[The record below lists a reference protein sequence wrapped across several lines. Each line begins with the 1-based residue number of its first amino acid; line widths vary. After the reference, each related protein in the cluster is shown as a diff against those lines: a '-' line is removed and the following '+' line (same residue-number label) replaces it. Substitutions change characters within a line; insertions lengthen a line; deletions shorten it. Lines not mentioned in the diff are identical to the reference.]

1 MLKINR
7 SLIKGSII
15 LLLTFNIYGLLNFL
29 FQFSMARLLPI
40 KEYGIIVTL
49 FAMIYILG
57 IFSESI
63 STILT
68 KYSTTE
74 KNKGK
79 LKNILHRSLRKAI
92 RISFLAFFVY
102 LIIAIPLGSLLK
114 IPYLA
119 LSLNG
124 LMIIASFL
132 LPVTRGIMQG
142 RKMFTKLG
150 INLIAE
156 SSIKII
162 LAIALVIFSFKFYGA
177 IIATVISS
185 FIAFIFSYYSLRDII
200 NSKEKQAI
208 VKNIYL
214 YSKPVFFVTAVILI
228 FYNLDVII
236 ARIVFSEDLSSK
248 YAIASILA
256 KVIFWGTQPIS
267 KAMFP
272 FTAENKKLGK
282 DKPRNL
288 LVNSLSIVMLCILSI
303 LILYYLF
310 PSQIINIF
318 TGKQILESAGVLF
331 SVTLG
336 MALLSLTNL
345 YNIYRLSINKVKG
358 YVYLSIFLIIEGLLL
373 FIFSSSII
381 QFSIAFIC
389 SSAIFLI
396 GSILVYKLN
405 EGRNNN
411 SGTQR
416 RKKNS

>member
-63 STILT
+63 STIIT

-288 LVNSLSIVMLCILSI
+288 LVNSLSIV
-303 LILYYLF
+303 
-310 PSQIINIF
+310 
-318 TGKQILESAGVLF
+318 
-331 SVTLG
+331 
-336 MALLSLTNL
+336 
-345 YNIYRLSINKVKG
+345 
-358 YVYLSIFLIIEGLLL
+358 
-373 FIFSSSII
+373 
-381 QFSIAFIC
+381 
-389 SSAIFLI
+389 
-396 GSILVYKLN
+396 
-405 EGRNNN
+405 
-411 SGTQR
+411 
-416 RKKNS
+416 

>member
-1 MLKINR
+1 MFKLNNG
-7 SLIKGSII
+7 LVKGSII
-15 LLLTFNIYGLLNFL
+15 LLLTFNIYGLLNFI
-29 FQFSMARLLPI
+29 FQFSMARLLPVN
-40 KEYGIIVTL
+40 EYGIIVTL

-68 KYSTTE
+68 KYSANE

-79 LKNILHRSLRKAI
+79 LKNILRRSLIKTI
-92 RISFLAFFVY
+92 RISFLIFFVY
-102 LIIAIPLGSLLK
+102 LIIAIPLGRLLK

-142 RKMFTKLG
+142 KKMFTKLG

-162 LAIALVIFSFKFYGA
+162 LAIALVLFSFKFYGA

-228 FYNLDVII
+228 FYNMDVII

-256 KVIFWGTQPIS
+256 KVIFWGTQPIG

-272 FTAENKKLGK
+272 FAAENKKSGK
-282 DKPRNL
+282 DKPRNIL
-288 LVNSLSIVMLCILSI
+288 INSSLMVLLCILFI

-310 PSQIINIF
+310 PSQIITIF
-318 TGKQILESAGVLF
+318 TGKQISESASVLF
-331 SVTLG
+331 LL
-336 MALLSLTNL
+336 ALAMTALSLTNL
-345 YNIYRLSINKVKG
+345 YSIYRLSVNKVRG
-358 YVYLSIFLIIEGLLL
+358 YAYLLIFLII
-373 FIFSSSII
+373 
-381 QFSIAFIC
+381 
-389 SSAIFLI
+389 I
-396 GSILVYKLN
+396 GPS
-405 EGRNNN
+405 
-411 SGTQR
+411 
-416 RKKNS
+416 